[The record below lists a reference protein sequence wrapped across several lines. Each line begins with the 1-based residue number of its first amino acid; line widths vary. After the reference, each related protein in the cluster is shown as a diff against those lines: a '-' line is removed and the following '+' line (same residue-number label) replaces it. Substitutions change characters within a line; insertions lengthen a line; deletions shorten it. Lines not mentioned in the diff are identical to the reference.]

1 MRKNVL
7 NNIRTYVL
15 VLLITLASLFVQH
28 TTTYAASGSTTLLNK
43 VSTATANSPIRY
55 NFSLSKKSDIV
66 FTMKT
71 NERIGSTISIK
82 DPTHDTPIQT
92 VYLSTVS
99 ENMQYI
105 KELGIYKNSA
115 KINLDAGNYVL
126 ELQFENDTNF
136 DFTMEQ
142 VSSGAKLN
150 ASKLTITKG
159 FTSQIKVVNGG
170 TMKNCT
176 SSNKSVATVTNKGKI
191 TAKKNG
197 TATIKVK
204 LTSGKTLSCKVTVVG
219 NSFKSAK
226 ADIQDIPYNTA
237 EMRAYSAAFDKK
249 GNIVVKF
256 MAVNNNYG
264 TISGISNFKVTMK
277 NSKKTT
283 TVVYKKASF
292 AASVP
297 SYKAAAYTVTIPKS
311 CLKTS
316 KDKIDL
322 RTSKFVISGK
332 F

>member
-28 TTTYAASGSTTLLNK
+28 TTTYAASGTTTLLNK

-66 FTMKT
+66 FTMKS
-71 NERIGSTISIK
+71 NERIGSTISVK

-159 FTSQIKVVNGG
+159 FTSQIRVVNGG

-219 NSFKSAK
+219 NSFKAAK

-256 MAVNNNYG
+256 MTVNNNYG

-283 TVVYKKASF
+283 TAIFKKASF

-297 SYKAAAYTVTIPKS
+297 SYKSAAYTVTIPKS

>member
-28 TTTYAASGSTTLLNK
+28 TTTYAASGTTTLLNK

-71 NERIGSTISIK
+71 NERIGSTISVK

-159 FTSQIKVVNGG
+159 FTSQIRVVNGG

-219 NSFKSAK
+219 NSFKAAK

-256 MAVNNNYG
+256 MTVNNNYG

-283 TVVYKKASF
+283 TAIFKKASF

-297 SYKAAAYTVTIPKS
+297 SYKSAAYTVTIPKS
-311 CLKTS
+311 
-316 KDKIDL
+316 
-322 RTSKFVISGK
+322 
-332 F
+332 

>member
-28 TTTYAASGSTTLLNK
+28 TTTYAASGTTTLLNK

-71 NERIGSTISIK
+71 NERIGSTISVK

-159 FTSQIKVVNGG
+159 FTSQIRVVNGG

-219 NSFKSAK
+219 NSFKAAK

-256 MAVNNNYG
+256 MTVNNNYG

-283 TVVYKKASF
+283 TAIFKKASF

-297 SYKAAAYTVTIPKS
+297 SYKSAAYTVTIPKS

>member
-28 TTTYAASGSTTLLNK
+28 TTTYAASGTTTLLNK

-71 NERIGSTISIK
+71 NERIGSTISVK

-219 NSFKSAK
+219 NSFKAAK

-256 MAVNNNYG
+256 MTVNNNYG

-283 TVVYKKASF
+283 TAIFKKASF

-297 SYKAAAYTVTIPKS
+297 SYKSAAYTVTIPKS

>member
-1 MRKNVL
+1 MKIKGFRKA
-7 NNIRTYVL
+7 NIYVL
-15 VLLITLASLFVQH
+15 VFLLVFASLFVQH
-28 TTTYAASGSTTLLNK
+28 TTAYAASGSTTLLNK
-43 VSTATANSPIRY
+43 ISIATANSPIRY

-71 NERIGSTISIK
+71 NERIGSTISVK
-82 DPTHDTPIQT
+82 DPTHDTPLKT

-159 FTSQIKVVNGG
+159 LTSQIKVVNGG

-176 SSNKSVATVTNKGKI
+176 SSNKSVATVTDKGKI

-197 TATIKVK
+197 TTTIKVK

-219 NSFKSAK
+219 NSFKAAK

-283 TVVYKKASF
+283 TAVYKKASF

>member
-1 MRKNVL
+1 MKIKGFRKA
-7 NNIRTYVL
+7 NIYVL
-15 VLLITLASLFVQH
+15 VFLLVFASLFIQH
-28 TTTYAASGSTTLLNK
+28 TTAYAASGSTTLLNK

-71 NERIGSTISIK
+71 NERIGSTISVK

-142 VSSGAKLN
+142 VSSGSKLN

-204 LTSGKTLSCKVTVVG
+204 LTSSKTLSCKVTVVG
-219 NSFKSAK
+219 NSFKAAK

-237 EMRAYSAAFDKK
+237 EMRAYSAAYDKK

-256 MAVNNNYG
+256 MRE
-264 TISGISNFKVTMK
+264 F
-277 NSKKTT
+277 
-283 TVVYKKASF
+283 
-292 AASVP
+292 
-297 SYKAAAYTVTIPKS
+297 
-311 CLKTS
+311 
-316 KDKIDL
+316 
-322 RTSKFVISGK
+322 
-332 F
+332 

>member
-1 MRKNVL
+1 
-7 NNIRTYVL
+7 
-15 VLLITLASLFVQH
+15 
-28 TTTYAASGSTTLLNK
+28 
-43 VSTATANSPIRY
+43 
-55 NFSLSKKSDIV
+55 
-66 FTMKT
+66 MKT
-71 NERIGSTISIK
+71 NERIGSTISVK
-82 DPTHDTPIQT
+82 DPTHDTPLKT

-142 VSSGAKLN
+142 VSSVAKLN

-159 FTSQIKVVNGG
+159 FTSQIKVGNGG

-197 TATIKVK
+197 TTTIKVK

-219 NSFKSAK
+219 NSFKAAK

-264 TISGISNFKVTMK
+264 TISGISDFKVTMK

-283 TVVYKKASF
+283 TAVYKKASF

>member
-1 MRKNVL
+1 MRQ
-7 NNIRTYVL
+7 L
-15 VLLITLASLFVQH
+15 VFFFIYDLFDGGDID
-28 TTTYAASGSTTLLNK
+28 YED
-43 VSTATANSPIRY
+43 
-55 NFSLSKKSDIV
+55 KSDIV

-71 NERIGSTISIK
+71 NERIGSTISVK
-82 DPTHDTPIQT
+82 DPTHDTPLQT
-92 VYLSTVS
+92 VYLSTAS

-283 TVVYKKASF
+283 TAICKKATF

-332 F
+332 L

>member
-1 MRKNVL
+1 ML
-7 NNIRTYVL
+7 L
-15 VLLITLASLFVQH
+15 VQVPSD
-28 TTTYAASGSTTLLNK
+28 STTLLNK
-43 VSTATANSPIRY
+43 VSIATANSPIRY

-71 NERIGSTISIK
+71 NERIGSTISVK
-82 DPTHDTPIQT
+82 DPTHDTPLKT

-150 ASKLTITKG
+150 AQKLTITKG

-197 TATIKVK
+197 TTTIKVK
-204 LTSGKTLSCKVTVVG
+204 LTIGKTLSCKVTVVG
-219 NSFKSAK
+219 NSFKAAK

-264 TISGISNFKVTMK
+264 TISGISDFKVTMK

-283 TVVYKKASF
+283 TAVYKKASF

>member
-1 MRKNVL
+1 MKIKGFRKA
-7 NNIRTYVL
+7 NIYVL
-15 VLLITLASLFVQH
+15 VFLLVFASLFVQH
-28 TTTYAASGSTTLLNK
+28 TTAYAASGSTTLLNK
-43 VSTATANSPIRY
+43 VSIATANSPIRY

-71 NERIGSTISIK
+71 NERIGSTISVK
-82 DPTHDTPIQT
+82 DPTHDTPLKT

-197 TATIKVK
+197 TTTIKVK

-219 NSFKSAK
+219 NSFKAAK

-264 TISGISNFKVTMK
+264 TISGISDFKVTMK

-283 TVVYKKASF
+283 TAVYKKASF

>member
-1 MRKNVL
+1 
-7 NNIRTYVL
+7 
-15 VLLITLASLFVQH
+15 
-28 TTTYAASGSTTLLNK
+28 
-43 VSTATANSPIRY
+43 
-55 NFSLSKKSDIV
+55 
-66 FTMKT
+66 MKT
-71 NERIGSTISIK
+71 NERIGSTISVK

-142 VSSGAKLN
+142 VSSGSKLN

-256 MAVNNNYG
+256 MTVNNNYG

-283 TVVYKKASF
+283 TAVYKKASF

-297 SYKAAAYTVTIPKS
+297 SYKAATYTVTIPKS

>member
-1 MRKNVL
+1 MKIKGFRKA
-7 NNIRTYVL
+7 NIHVL
-15 VLLITLASLFVQH
+15 VFLLVFASLFVPH
-28 TTTYAASGSTTLLNK
+28 TTAYAASGSTTLLNK

-71 NERIGSTISIK
+71 NERIGSTISVK

-142 VSSGAKLN
+142 VSSGARLN

-159 FTSQIKVVNGG
+159 FTSQVKVVNGG

-204 LTSGKTLSCKVTVVG
+204 LTSSKTLSCKVTVVG
-219 NSFKSAK
+219 NSFKAAK

-256 MAVNNNYG
+256 MTVNNNYG
-264 TISGISNFKVTMK
+264 TISGISNFKVKMK

-283 TVVYKKASF
+283 TAVYKKASF

-297 SYKAAAYTVTIPKS
+297 SYKAVAYTVTIPKS

>member
-43 VSTATANSPIRY
+43 VSAATANSPIRY

-283 TVVYKKASF
+283 TAIFKKASF

-297 SYKAAAYTVTIPKS
+297 SYKSAAYTVTIPKS

-316 KDKIDL
+316 KNKIDL

>member
-1 MRKNVL
+1 MKIKGFRKA
-7 NNIRTYVL
+7 NIYVL
-15 VLLITLASLFVQH
+15 VFLLVFASLFVQH
-28 TTTYAASGSTTLLNK
+28 TTAYAASGSTTLLNK
-43 VSTATANSPIRY
+43 ISIATANSPIRY

-71 NERIGSTISIK
+71 NERIGSTISVK
-82 DPTHDTPIQT
+82 DPTHDTPLKT

-176 SSNKSVATVTNKGKI
+176 SSNKSVATVTDKGKI

-197 TATIKVK
+197 TTTIKVK

-219 NSFKSAK
+219 NSFKAAK

-283 TVVYKKASF
+283 TAICKKATF

>member
-1 MRKNVL
+1 ML
-7 NNIRTYVL
+7 L
-15 VLLITLASLFVQH
+15 VQVPSD
-28 TTTYAASGSTTLLNK
+28 STTLLNK
-43 VSTATANSPIRY
+43 VSIATANSPIRY

-71 NERIGSTISIK
+71 NERIGSTISVK
-82 DPTHDTPIQT
+82 DPTHDTPLKT

-197 TATIKVK
+197 TTTIKVK

-219 NSFKSAK
+219 NSFKAAK

-264 TISGISNFKVTMK
+264 TISGISDFKVTMK

-283 TVVYKKASF
+283 TAVYKKASF

>member
-1 MRKNVL
+1 MRKKVL

-43 VSTATANSPIRY
+43 VSAATANSPIRY

-71 NERIGSTISIK
+71 NERIGSTISVK

-283 TVVYKKASF
+283 TAIFKKASF

-297 SYKAAAYTVTIPKS
+297 SYKSAAYTITIPKS

>member
-15 VLLITLASLFVQH
+15 VLLITLASLFVQN
-28 TTTYAASGSTTLLNK
+28 TTVYAASGSTTLLNK

-55 NFSLSKKSDIV
+55 NVSLSKKSDIV

-71 NERIGSTISIK
+71 NERIGSTISVK

-105 KELGIYKNSA
+105 KDLGIYKNSA
-115 KINLDAGNYVL
+115 KINLDAGDYVL

-176 SSNKSVATVTNKGKI
+176 SSNKSVSTVTNKGKI

-219 NSFKSAK
+219 NRFKAAK
-226 ADIQDIPYNTA
+226 ADIQDIPYNTT
-237 EMRAYSAAFDKK
+237 EMRAYSTAFDKK

-256 MAVNNNYG
+256 MTVNNNYG

-277 NSKKTT
+277 NSKKNTT
-283 TVVYKKASF
+283 AVYKKASF

-297 SYKAAAYTVTIPKS
+297 SYKSAAYTVTIPKS